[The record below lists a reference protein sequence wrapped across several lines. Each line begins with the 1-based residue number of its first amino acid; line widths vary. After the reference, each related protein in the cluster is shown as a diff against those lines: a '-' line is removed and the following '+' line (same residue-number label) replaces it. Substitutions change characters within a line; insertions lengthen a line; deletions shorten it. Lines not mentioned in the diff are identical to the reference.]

1 MEDKAHFPPVNPVSA
16 GLSGKCPR
24 CGQGR
29 LFDGF
34 LSVRKSCQACGQD
47 FSFADSGDGPAV
59 FVIML
64 VGFVIVALVLFV
76 ELSFQPPIWVH
87 MVIWL
92 PLTVLLA
99 GLVLRPLK
107 GLLIALQ
114 FRHKA
119 EEGRLETRSG
129 DD

>member
-24 CGQGR
+24 CGQGK

-34 LSVRKSCQACGQD
+34 LSVRKSCAACGLD
-47 FSFADSGDGPAV
+47 YSFADSGDGPAV

-64 VGFVIVALVLFV
+64 VGFVIVGLVLFV
-76 ELSFQPPIWVH
+76 ELSFQPPIWLHLVL
-87 MVIWL
+87 WL
-92 PLTVLLA
+92 PLTVILA
-99 GLVLRPLK
+99 ASILRPLK
-107 GLLIALQ
+107 GLMIALQ

-119 EEGRLETRSG
+119 EEGRLDAAGE
-129 DD
+129 D

>member
-1 MEDKAHFPPVNPVSA
+1 MEDKAHFPPVNPVTA

-24 CGQGR
+24 CGQGQ

-34 LSVRKSCQACGQD
+34 LSVKTSCQACGQD

-87 MVIWL
+87 MVLWL

-107 GLLIALQ
+107 GLMIALQ

-119 EEGRLETRSG
+119 EEGRLETRTE

>member
-1 MEDKAHFPPVNPVSA
+1 MFPAVNPVSA
-16 GLSGKCPR
+16 GLAGKCPR
-24 CGQGR
+24 CGQGK

-34 LSVRKSCQACGQD
+34 LSVKTSCASCGLD
-47 FSFADSGDGPAV
+47 YSFADSGDGPAV

-64 VGFVIVALVLFV
+64 VGFIVVALVLFV
-76 ELSFQPPIWVH
+76 ELAYQPPMWLH

-99 GLVLRPLK
+99 AMVLRPLK

-119 EEGRLETRSG
+119 QEGRLDDGGET
-129 DD
+129 